1 MVHEQ
6 LSRFEQVLDDGGDP
20 VEGGAGGRGEVADG
34 EHNLSALPGDER
46 GLASSLERGIENC
59 SERGCRGQSMQV
71 TLMHPG
77 RKKLLT
83 FASLFSS
90 LANWLVLTLL
100 LVEWLKP
107 SVAPPQIPEQI
118 TSGIGVTLNLT
129 CWPSLSPTI
138 KTGM

>member
-71 TLMHPG
+71 TLMHPE
-77 RKKLLT
+77 RKKH
-83 FASLFSS
+83 FSFGSLFGSVAS
-90 LANWLVLTLL
+90 WLVLTLL
-100 LVEWLKP
+100 LLEWLKP
-107 SVAPPQIPEQI
+107 SAALPQIPEKQI
-118 TSGIGVTLNLT
+118 TSGIWVTLDLT
-129 CWPSLSPTI
+129 
-138 KTGM
+138 